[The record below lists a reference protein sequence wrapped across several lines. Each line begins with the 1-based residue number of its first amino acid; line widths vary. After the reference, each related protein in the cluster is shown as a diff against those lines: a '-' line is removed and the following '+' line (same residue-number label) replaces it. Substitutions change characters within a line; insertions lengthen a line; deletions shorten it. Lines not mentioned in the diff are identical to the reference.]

1 MPAQDPNVYTGFGI
15 AGLVAIELAAQVT
28 SGTGNAPRLLGA
40 GVPAV
45 NANTTAALITGGA
58 FDPATLVT
66 ATNL

>member
-1 MPAQDPNVYTGFGI
+1 MPAQDPNVYTGYGI

-28 SGTGNAPRLLGA
+28 AGAGNAPRLLGA

-45 NANTTAALITGGA
+45 NANATAALITGGT
-58 FDPATLVT
+58 FDPTTLVV